1 MTDKKTTGKQKV
13 SGLNP
18 TELAA
23 NLEQAFMAGLGALS
37 DPQKIGSS
45 SFESLVQRGE
55 KFRKKATDRTEELLQ
70 DVQEALRDMTEDAQ
84 TKAEGLLEQVRD
96 SSRLEQLN
104 TAFDTRVAGAM
115 KRIGVASKKDVEAL
129 DRKLN
134 KLMKDVAARK
144 APAKSKASTKRK
156 TKKTA
161 AKRTTKKKAST
172 RKVAKKATRKRA
184 ASKSKVARK

>member
-45 SFESLVQRGE
+45 SFESLVERGE

-70 DVQEALRDMTEDAQ
+70 DVQEAIRDMTEDAQ
-84 TKAEGLLEQVRD
+84 
-96 SSRLEQLN
+96 
-104 TAFDTRVAGAM
+104 
-115 KRIGVASKKDVEAL
+115 
-129 DRKLN
+129 
-134 KLMKDVAARK
+134 
-144 APAKSKASTKRK
+144 SKA
-156 TKKTA
+156 
-161 AKRTTKKKAST
+161 
-172 RKVAKKATRKRA
+172 
-184 ASKSKVARK
+184 